1 MSRLQKD
8 STHQADNVRS
18 RLDDARS
25 QLRRGNT
32 RRDDV
37 RGFASDPVF
46 ADEARGFASDPG
58 LADEARGFASDPGLA
73 DEARGFA
80 SDPGLADEAR
90 GFASGPSVLGGFASP
105 DPIDRKRDFGS
116 SAPSDPR

>member
-8 STHQADNVRS
+8 STHHADNVRS

-25 QLRRGNT
+25 QLRRGNS
-32 RRDDV
+32 RLDDV
-37 RGFASDPVF
+37 
-46 ADEARGFASDPG
+46 RGFASDPG
-58 LADEARGFASDPGLA
+58 LADETRGFASDPGLA
-73 DEARGFA
+73 DETRGFA
-80 SDPGLADEAR
+80 SDPGLADETR